1 MADGDLRFYNKI
13 KGESYMRHSL
23 TAIFIGVITA
33 SITYQSAS
41 AGTLEDVKKRGYLN
55 CGINTGLAGF
65 AAPDDKGTWKGLD
78 IDFCKAVAVAVFG
91 DPSKIRYKSL
101 NAKERFTALQSSE
114 VDLLARNTTWN
125 FSRDVDLKLDFI
137 GVNYYDGQGFMV
149 RSNSGIKS
157 ASELKGATV
166 CVQTGTTTEFNLTQY
181 SRTNNLGMKALTF
194 AKNEEARQ
202 AYQDGRCDA
211 YTTDGSGLAGE
222 RSVMA
227 NPKDHIILP
236 DVISKEPLGPVV
248 RHGDNAWGDVVRWTL
263 NTMLI
268 AEELGITSTNVDS
281 MRQSVNPE
289 IQRLLGVQ
297 GDYGKMLNLSS
308 DWAFQIIKQVG
319 NYGESFER
327 NVGVSTPLNQ
337 QRGLNNL
344 WNKGGL
350 MYAPPFL

>member
-1 MADGDLRFYNKI
+1 
-13 KGESYMRHSL
+13 
-23 TAIFIGVITA
+23 
-33 SITYQSAS
+33 
-41 AGTLEDVKKRGYLN
+41 
-55 CGINTGLAGF
+55 
-65 AAPDDKGTWKGLD
+65 
-78 IDFCKAVAVAVFG
+78 
-91 DPSKIRYKSL
+91 
-101 NAKERFTALQSSE
+101 
-114 VDLLARNTTWN
+114 
-125 FSRDVDLKLDFI
+125 
-137 GVNYYDGQGFMV
+137 
-149 RSNSGIKS
+149 
-157 ASELKGATV
+157 
-166 CVQTGTTTEFNLTQY
+166 
-181 SRTNNLGMKALTF
+181 MKALTF
-194 AKNEEARQ
+194 AKNEENMQ
-202 AYQDGRCDA
+202 AYQAWTLRCLYNGRFRI
-211 YTTDGSGLAGE
+211 GE

-268 AEELGITSTNVDS
+268 AEELGITSTNVDN

-344 WNKGGL
+344 GIRGD
-350 MYAPPFL
+350 

>member
-1 MADGDLRFYNKI
+1 MKKL
-13 KGESYMRHSL
+13 L
-23 TAIFIGVITA
+23 TAILAGAAVTVLA
-33 SITYQSAS
+33 MQSAW

-65 AAPDDKGTWKGLD
+65 AAPDDKGVWKGLD
-78 IDFCKAVAVAVFG
+78 IDFCKAVAAAIFG
-91 DPSKIRYKSL
+91 DTTKVRYKSL
-101 NAKERFTALQSSE
+101 NAKERFTALQSGE
-114 VDLLARNTTWN
+114 VDMLARNTTWN
-125 FSRDVDLKLDFI
+125 FSRDVDLKLEFV

-149 RSNSGIKS
+149 RKDLGVKS
-157 ASELKGATV
+157 ALELKGATV

-181 SRTNNLGMKALTF
+181 SRTNNLNMKALTF

-227 NPKDHIILP
+227 NPNDHIILP
-236 DVISKEPLGPVV
+236 EVISKEPLGPVV
-248 RHGDNAWGDVVRWTL
+248 RHGDNNWADVVRWSL
-263 NTMLI
+263 NVMLI
-268 AEELGITSTNVDS
+268 AEELGITSTNVDA
-281 MRQSVNPE
+281 MRQSNNPE
-289 IQRLLGVQ
+289 ILRLLGVQ
-297 GDYGKMLNLSS
+297 GEYGKMLGLSN
-308 DWAFQIIKQVG
+308 DWAYQLIKQVG

-327 NVGVSTPLNQ
+327 NVGTKTPLNQ

>member
-1 MADGDLRFYNKI
+1 MKKL
-13 KGESYMRHSL
+13 L
-23 TAIFIGVITA
+23 TAILAGAAVTVLA
-33 SITYQSAS
+33 MQSAW

-65 AAPDDKGTWKGLD
+65 AAPDDKGVWKGLD
-78 IDFCKAVAVAVFG
+78 IDFCKAVAAAIFG
-91 DPSKIRYKSL
+91 DTTKVRYKSL
-101 NAKERFTALQSSE
+101 NAKERFTALQSGE
-114 VDLLARNTTWN
+114 VDMLARNTTWN
-125 FSRDVDLKLDFI
+125 FSRDVDLKLEFV

-149 RSNSGIKS
+149 RKDLGVKS
-157 ASELKGATV
+157 ALELKGATV

-181 SRTNNLGMKALTF
+181 SRTNNLNMKALTF

-227 NPKDHIILP
+227 NPNDHIILP
-236 DVISKEPLGPVV
+236 EVISKEPLGPVV
-248 RHGDNAWGDVVRWTL
+248 RHGDNNWADVVRWSL
-263 NTMLI
+263 NIMLI
-268 AEELGITSTNVDS
+268 AEELGITSTNVDA
-281 MRQSVNPE
+281 MRQSNNPE
-289 IQRLLGVQ
+289 TLRLLGVQ
-297 GDYGKMLNLSS
+297 GEYGKMLGLSN
-308 DWAFQIIKQVG
+308 DWAYQLIKQVG

-327 NVGVSTPLNQ
+327 NVGTKTPLNQ